1 MKLDGSFQSYS
12 FQVNMAFESSLPH
25 GGSDYVA
32 KFSYLMQQGVLLKIL
47 CSVFLSNF
55 ISC

>member
-1 MKLDGSFQSYS
+1 MTLDGSFQTYS